1 MLYEGKRLQ
10 KGKVPRKRGM
20 PKKSGRRL
28 LSGLL
33 ALVLCL
39 TLVPV
44 IYADTVVSV
53 ESWYDAED
61 FEEKT
66 LYWVD
71 NNDEESERP
80 AAEDYQPLLYFRIE
94 GEDWRALEEDTCS
107 DVGLSSVPQMTVVD
121 NGNNTYMV
129 SVLDHTLPKTIIR
142 EDDFGAESEP
152 LAVEWALG
160 PAGSGGEEETDYF
173 GSYIP
178 VDVNQDNV
186 EDYPSAKDQLGWYYV
201 LTDEFSF
208 DVQLR
213 QGDRTAADSITDALY
228 QTF

>member
-53 ESWYDAED
+53 ESWHDAGD

-71 NNDEESERP
+71 NNDEESRRP

-121 NGNNTYMV
+121 NGNNTYTV
-129 SVLDHTLPKTIIR
+129 SVSDHTLPKTIIR
-142 EDDFGAESEP
+142 EDDFS
-152 LAVEWALG
+152 LL
-160 PAGSGGEEETDYF
+160 
-173 GSYIP
+173 
-178 VDVNQDNV
+178 
-186 EDYPSAKDQLGWYYV
+186 
-201 LTDEFSF
+201 
-208 DVQLR
+208 
-213 QGDRTAADSITDALY
+213 
-228 QTF
+228 

>member
-53 ESWYDAED
+53 ESWHDAED

-71 NNDEESERP
+71 NNDEESRRP

-121 NGNNTYMV
+121 NGNNTYTV
-129 SVLDHTLPKTIIR
+129 SVPDHRLPKTIIR

-178 VDVNQDNV
+178 VDVNEDNV
-186 EDYPSAKDQLGWYYV
+186 EDYPSAKDQLGWY
-201 LTDEFSF
+201 
-208 DVQLR
+208 
-213 QGDRTAADSITDALY
+213 
-228 QTF
+228 